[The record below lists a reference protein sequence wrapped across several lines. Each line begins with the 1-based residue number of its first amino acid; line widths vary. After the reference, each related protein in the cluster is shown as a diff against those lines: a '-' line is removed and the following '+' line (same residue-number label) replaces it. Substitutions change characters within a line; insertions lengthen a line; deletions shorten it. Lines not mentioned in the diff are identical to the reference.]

1 MAALCQLA
9 LATSRAGG
17 YAVAMKKALLI
28 TLCLSL
34 AACSQKDN
42 GVRVAVDKPA
52 VKATPKAVSRSE
64 PVFYNGKTYRVD
76 LTPGQN
82 GIYNVAVNGMSDA
95 QQNDAVA
102 VATSSVRY
110 FGCPDG
116 KTGKLNDT
124 PLFDGKSWKMSTR
137 CG

>member
-1 MAALCQLA
+1 
-9 LATSRAGG
+9 
-17 YAVAMKKALLI
+17 MKKALLI
-28 TLCLSL
+28 AVGVSL
-34 AACSQKDN
+34 AACSQKDS
-42 GVRVAVDKPA
+42 GVRVSADKP
-52 VKATPKAVSRSE
+52 VEKATPKAVSRSE
-64 PVFYNGKTYRVD
+64 PVFYNGKTYRVN

-82 GIYNVAVNGMSDA
+82 GVYNVAVNGMSGA
-95 QQNDAVA
+95 QQKDAVA

-124 PLFDGKSWKMSTR
+124 PVFDNGSWRMSAR